1 MWWESVQNMKIALT
15 VSFEAHLRKYLPFFY
30 CSTVCTKKM
39 AWGIEQCCRQFLE
52 ICHMVLLCS
61 SCLSILQIVKTAE
74 LFLRGHEY
82 LNRFLIP
89 LRRFKFLSLGGT
101 KKNST
106 TVWNRFKRHF
116 KKLLGCWCIS
126 KEDQMLLF
134 NKDSII
140 KYELE
145 SVVFIFELFH
155 RLSKN

>member
-1 MWWESVQNMKIALT
+1 MKIALT

-116 KKLLGCWCIS
+116 KKLLDVDAYLKKTKCYFKQRFYHKVWARVCYVY
-126 KEDQMLLF
+126 F
-134 NKDSII
+134 
-140 KYELE
+140 
-145 SVVFIFELFH
+145 
-155 RLSKN
+155 